1 LSAAI
6 FLLSAAVLAHEVCL
20 LRVLSLAY
28 WHHAASLVVSVALL
42 GFGVAGTLLAL
53 APRLKR
59 PSTIAICAALYAV
72 AIPLSLR
79 LANVVDFNI
88 LEAGWNKG
96 QWLRLLAMEAI
107 FFFPFLFAALAI
119 AVALSLKSRQPGG
132 IYASNLL
139 GSGIG
144 SLGAPL
150 LLWDRPPEVSL
161 QMVSILA
168 AAAAVPAAR
177 GRWRFGGVIVAAAVV
192 LLGAKG
198 VEMSPFKDLLTL
210 PIRKMVSS
218 SDGPMGRV
226 DRADIPALHH
236 APGLSITAGS
246 YPESQ
251 EGLFLDGHLVGAR
264 DRGDRSYLDH
274 TVGALPFLFFLD
286 RPKVLLLGVGPE
298 LGRASEVVEANR
310 QLLEASGIYGWD
322 DDPRAYLEK
331 SEPEYDLIVHHIA
344 ERHAAAEAPLL
355 TEGGLRLA
363 LERGREGAVVSCAL
377 STPPRAGL
385 KLLATAESVTPH
397 LIAVRSADR
406 LCVWLRRRPSN
417 EADKERVLAFCL
429 ENGFDPV
436 RPVDWRLKEPHHLT
450 ETPLLLPGSDYPYDV
465 RPATDSRPY
474 FHKYFRWSRIAD
486 LFDRDRIPYVQWSY
500 VALLVALLQVGLL
513 AILLL
518 VGPLWASRAARAPAA
533 MFVALG
539 LGFMLLEM
547 AFLQRAMVRL
557 GSPVYAAAAVLGGFL
572 IGSGL
577 GSLSGE
583 RLGRPLR
590 RAALCV
596 VLLAPL
602 GFLLMPRS
610 LVPAALVCA
619 VVAFPMGMPFPAA
632 LARLEER
639 SAPWA
644 LAWNGCASVAA
655 AAAAPLISTS
665 LGIPLTGGAAI
676 LLYGLVALLT
686 GSPRRRLR
694 APPA

>member
-1 LSAAI
+1 MSAAI

-59 PSTIAICAALYAV
+59 PFTIVICAALYAV

-88 LEAGWNKG
+88 LEAGWNRG
-96 QWLRLLAMEAI
+96 QWLRLLAMEA
-107 FFFPFLFAALAI
+107 FFLVPFLFAALAI
-119 AVALSLKSRQPGG
+119 AVALSLRSKEPGG
-132 IYASNLL
+132 IYAANLL

-144 SLGAPL
+144 SLGAPM
-150 LLWDRPPEVSL
+150 LLWDRSPEVSL

-177 GRWRFGGVIVAAAVV
+177 GRWKLCGVIAAAAVV
-192 LLGAKG
+192 LLGARS

-210 PIRKMVSS
+210 PIRRMISS

-236 APGLSITAGS
+236 APGLSITAGT

-264 DRGDRSYLDH
+264 DRGDLAYLDH
-274 TVGALPFLFFLD
+274 TVGALPFVFFTE

-298 LGRASEVVEANR
+298 LGRANEVVEANR
-310 QLLEASGIYGWD
+310 HLLEASGIYGWV

-331 SEPEYDLIVHHIA
+331 TEPEYDLIVHHIA
-344 ERHAAAEAPLL
+344 ERHAAAETPLL
-355 TEGGLRLA
+355 TESGLRLA
-363 LERGREGAVVSCAL
+363 LARSHEGAVVSCAL

-385 KLLATAESVTPH
+385 KLLATAGRVTSH

-406 LCVWLRRRPSN
+406 LCVWLRHGPPD
-417 EADKERVLAFCL
+417 EEDKSRVLAFCN

-436 RPVDWRLKEPHHLT
+436 RPESWRFKEPHHLT
-450 ETPLLLPGSDYPYDV
+450 ETPLLPPGPGYPYDV
-465 RPATDSRPY
+465 RPATESRPY
-474 FHKYFRWSRIAD
+474 FHKYFRWSRMAD
-486 LFDRDRIPYVQWSY
+486 LFDKERIPYVQWSY
-500 VALLVALLQVGLL
+500 VALIVALVQVTLL
-513 AILLL
+513 AVLLL

-533 MFVALG
+533 MFLALG

-547 AFLQRAMVRL
+547 AFLQRVMVRL

-602 GFLLMPRS
+602 GFLFMPRS

-632 LARLEER
+632 LSRLEAR

-655 AAAAPLISTS
+655 AAAAPLVSTS
-665 LGIPLTGGAAI
+665 FGIPLTCGVAI
-676 LLYGLVALLT
+676 LFYASVALFARPT
-686 GSPRRRLR
+686 R
-694 APPA
+694 